1 MDETMF
7 YMTLEIQARF
17 LKNKSI
23 LIDCYYNA
31 IKEITKDYLKSEECK
46 KDVGLLDS
54 IFEYTQNNK
63 RLILY
68 IMNRE
73 QVTDEEIVKE

>member
-1 MDETMF
+1 MDEIMF
-7 YMTLEIQARF
+7 YMTLSVQDIF
-17 LKNKSI
+17 LKNKPI

-31 IKEITKDYLKSEECK
+31 IKEITKDYLKSEESK

-54 IFEYTQNNK
+54 IFEYIQNNK

>member
-1 MDETMF
+1 MEETMF
-7 YMTLEIQARF
+7 YMTLEIKDKF
-17 LKNKSI
+17 LKEKFI
-23 LIDCYYNA
+23 LVDCYYNA
-31 IKEITKDYLKSEECK
+31 IKEITKDYLKSEEYK

-54 IFEYTQNNK
+54 IAEYIQNNK

-73 QVTDEEIVKE
+73 QVTDDEII

>member
-1 MDETMF
+1 MEETMF
-7 YMTLEIQARF
+7 YMALEIKDKF
-17 LKNKSI
+17 LKEKFI
-23 LIDCYYNA
+23 LVDCYYNA
-31 IKEITKDYLKSEECK
+31 IKEIIKDYLKSEEYK

-54 IFEYTQNNK
+54 IAEYIQNNK

-73 QVTDEEIVKE
+73 QVTDDEII

>member
-1 MDETMF
+1 MEETMF
-7 YMTLEIQARF
+7 YMALEIKDKF
-17 LKNKSI
+17 LKEKFI
-23 LIDCYYNA
+23 LVDCYYNA
-31 IKEITKDYLKSEECK
+31 IKEITKDYLKSEEYK

-54 IFEYTQNNK
+54 VNDYVKNNR

-73 QVTDEEIVKE
+73 QVTDDEIV